1 MGRLLIQISGDSM
14 LKDVPVRY
22 FGCTH
27 RAISPQETIK
37 NVKDKLKA
45 AGVTRITEITHLD
58 RIGIPVYSAIR
69 PSAAEGAVSIYAGK
83 GATKDQAKASA
94 MMEAFERY
102 SAEPQESQIE
112 NNLICGLYGEVG
124 TCIDPETLVLPKLPF
139 DSRGSELNWIKAANI
154 RDDKEYLIPADAVF
168 HPCNFGNGAN
178 LFKSNT
184 NGLASGNK
192 IEEAIFHG
200 MTEVIERDAWSLFEV
215 KRGKAPEINLENI
228 ENPLIKEIVD
238 KFKEAGIEIKVIDLT
253 SDVEVPTIAAVSD
266 DTVLKDPALL
276 TLGVGTH
283 LDPEIAVLR
292 ALTEVAQSRATQ
304 IHGTREDTTRA
315 VFMRKAGY
323 ERMKRINKHW
333 FGESEE
339 IIEMDDIKNRS
350 GKSFKEDIETSM
362 KLLKKAGFEDV
373 LFVDLTKPEIEI
385 PVVRVIIPGM
395 EVYSVDPER
404 VGRRLV
410 KYSKSR

>member
-1 MGRLLIQISGDSM
+1 M
-14 LKDVPVRY
+14 LSEVPVRY

-27 RAISPQETIK
+27 RTVTPEETIRR
-37 NVKDKLKA
+37 VKDKLKI
-45 AGVTRITEITHLD
+45 AGVTRIAEITHLD

-83 GATKDQAKASA
+83 GATKEQAKASA

-102 SAEPQESQIE
+102 SAEPHEHHVNGNVVCGFFHEIGNCINPES
-112 NNLICGLYGEVG
+112 LI
-124 TCIDPETLVLPKLPF
+124 LPKSSF
-139 DSRGSELNWIKAANI
+139 NFKEKELNWIKAVNI
-154 RDDKEYLIPADAVF
+154 KDDMEYMVPADSVF
-168 HPCNFGNGAN
+168 HPYISDNIS

-184 NGLASGNK
+184 NGLASGNE

-200 MTEVIERDAWSLFEV
+200 MTEVVERDAWSLFETG
-215 KRGKAPEINLENI
+215 KKKAPEINLETI
-228 ENPLIKEIVD
+228 ENHLIKEIVE
-238 KFKEAGIEIKVIDLT
+238 KFKDSGIEIKLINLT
-253 SDVEVPTIAAVSD
+253 SDVEIPTIAAVSD

-333 FGESEE
+333 FGEPSE
-339 IIEMDDIKNRS
+339 IIGLDEIKNRS
-350 GKSFKEDIETSM
+350 RKSFNEDIETSM
-362 KLLKKAGFEDV
+362 TLLKKAGFNNV

-385 PVVRVIIPGM
+385 PVVRVIIPEM
-395 EVYSVDPER
+395 EVYSVDPTR
-404 VGRRLV
+404 VGKRLV
-410 KYSKSR
+410 KHSKRR

>member
-1 MGRLLIQISGDSM
+1 M
-14 LKDVPVRY
+14 LSEVPVRY

-27 RAISPQETIK
+27 RAISPEETIK
-37 NVKDKLKA
+37 KVKDKLKA
-45 AGVTRITEITHLD
+45 AGVTRIAEITHLD
-58 RIGIPVYSAIR
+58 RVGIPVYSAIR

-102 SAEPQESQIE
+102 SAEPQESEIE
-112 NNLICGLYGEVG
+112 NNLICSIYDEIEG
-124 TCIDPETLVLPKLPF
+124 CINPESLILPNLPF
-139 DSRGSELNWIKAANI
+139 DPRKKELNWIKAVNI
-154 RDDKEYLIPADAVF
+154 RDDNEYLTPADAVF
-168 HPCNFGNGAN
+168 HPCNFKNSIN

-192 IEEAIFHG
+192 VEEAIFHG
-200 MTEVIERDAWSLFEV
+200 MTEVIERDAWSLFEI
-215 KRGKAPEINLENI
+215 KRNKAPEINLKNI
-228 ENPLIKEIVD
+228 ENPLINEIVD
-238 KFKEAGIEIKVIDLT
+238 KFGGAGIDIKVVDLT
-253 SDVEVPTIAAVSD
+253 SDVEVATIAAVSD

-333 FGESEE
+333 FGESEN
-339 IIEMDDIKNRS
+339 IIELDEIKNRS
-350 GKSFKEDIETSM
+350 GKSFKDDIETSM

-395 EVYSVDPER
+395 EIYSVDRDR
-404 VGRRLV
+404 VGKRLA
-410 KYSKSR
+410 KHSKSH

>member
-1 MGRLLIQISGDSM
+1 M
-14 LKDVPVRY
+14 LSEVPVKY

-27 RAISPQETIK
+27 RAISPEETIK
-37 NVKDKLKA
+37 NVKDKLKIT
-45 AGVTRITEITHLD
+45 GITRIAEITHLD
-58 RIGIPVYSAIR
+58 RVGIPVYSAIR

-102 SAEPQESQIE
+102 SAEPQEQIE
-112 NNLICGLYGEVG
+112 NNLICGLFNELGD
-124 TCIDPETLVLPKLPF
+124 CISPELLILPKLPF
-139 DSRGSELNWIKAANI
+139 DPQKKELNWIKSFNI
-154 RDDKEYLIPADAVF
+154 KDDGEYLLPADAVF
-168 HPCNFGNGAN
+168 HPYSHNVN

-192 IEEAIFHG
+192 VEEAIFHG
-200 MTEVIERDAWSLFEV
+200 MTEVIERDAWSLFEAGRNKV
-215 KRGKAPEINLENI
+215 PEINLENTS
-228 ENPLIKEIVD
+228 NPLIIEIVD
-238 KFKEAGIEIKVIDLT
+238 KFKGAGIDIKVVNLT

-323 ERMKRINKHW
+323 KRMKRINKHW

-339 IIEMDDIKNRS
+339 IMELNEIKDMS

-362 KLLKKAGFEDV
+362 KLLKKADFEDV
-373 LFVDLTKPEIEI
+373 LFVNLTRPEIEI
-385 PVVRVIIPGM
+385 PVVRVVIPGM

-404 VGRRLV
+404 IGKRLT
-410 KYSKSR
+410 KHSKSG

>member
-1 MGRLLIQISGDSM
+1 M
-14 LKDVPVRY
+14 LSEVPVGY

-27 RAISPQETIK
+27 RAISPKKTIE
-37 NVKDKLKA
+37 NVKDKLKR
-45 AGVTRITEITHLD
+45 AGVTRVAEITHLD
-58 RIGIPVYSAIR
+58 RVGIPVYSAIR

-83 GATKDQAKASA
+83 GATKEQAKASA

-102 SAEPQESQIE
+102 SAEPQEAHDMVCGTFDDLDLCINPES
-112 NNLICGLYGEVG
+112 LI
-124 TCIDPETLVLPKLPF
+124 LPNLPF
-139 DSRGSELNWIKAANI
+139 DLQKMELMWIKAVNI
-154 RDDKEYLIPADAVF
+154 RDDKEYLTPADSVF
-168 HPCNFGNGAN
+168 HPYNSKNGAN

-184 NGLASGNK
+184 NGLASGNE

-200 MTEVIERDAWSLFEV
+200 ITEVIERDAWSLFEI
-215 KRGKAPEINLENI
+215 KRKKAPEINLENI
-228 ENPLIKEIVD
+228 ENPLITEIVN
-238 KFKEAGIEIKVIDLT
+238 KFIEAGIQIKVVDLT
-253 SDVEVPTIAAVSD
+253 SDVEMTTIAAVSD
-266 DTVLKDPALL
+266 DKILKDPALL

-339 IIEMDDIKNRS
+339 AIELKEIKNRS
-350 GKSFKEDIETSM
+350 GKSFREDIETSM
-362 KLLKKAGFEDV
+362 DLLKKAGFEDV
-373 LFVDLTKPEIEI
+373 LYVDLTRPEIDI

-395 EVYSVDPER
+395 EVYSVDP
-404 VGRRLV
+404 GRIGKRLARH
-410 KYSKSR
+410 SRSI